1 MPYVVLDI
9 IEKIEMSGHDTEAE
23 ARAHCRK
30 HRYPLNIIF
39 ENTFDEI
46 FEDRYGPPVAIYV
59 WGQGYNTVPV
69 EKDVPYSTYRVI
81 PERLPSAP
89 GFVAVLVGHK
99 HYKDVQAEIEANA
112 RRISA
117 QRVGTVQRILVEG
130 ASRKDATELMGR
142 TECNRIVNFPGGA
155 HPQRLVGQLI
165 DVTITQ
171 AYPHSLRGEVLTR
184 ELPVAA

>member
-99 HYKDVQAEIEANA
+99 HYKDVQAEIEAAFQN
-112 RRISA
+112 
-117 QRVGTVQRILVEG
+117 G
-130 ASRKDATELMGR
+130 A
-142 TECNRIVNFPGGA
+142 
-155 HPQRLVGQLI
+155 RLVWEIYEDSRLI
-165 DVTITQ
+165 DIHTAADRKYSQWLRETDTIDGDDVQ
-171 AYPHSLRGEVLTR
+171 PGYSMKVADLFEEVVV
-184 ELPVAA
+184 E

>member
-1 MPYVVLDI
+1 MKGKFEMPYVVLDI

-39 ENTFDEI
+39 EGTFEEI

-59 WGQGYNTVPV
+59 WGQGYNTIPV

-89 GFVAVLVGHK
+89 GFVVVLVGQK
-99 HYKDVQAEIEANA
+99 HYADVRAEIEVAFQN
-112 RRISA
+112 
-117 QRVGTVQRILVEG
+117 G
-130 ASRKDATELMGR
+130 A
-142 TECNRIVNFPGGA
+142 
-155 HPQRLVGQLI
+155 RLVWEIYEDSRLI
-165 DVTITQ
+165 DVHTVANRKYTQWLRETDTIDAGDMQ
-171 AYPHSLRGEVLTR
+171 PGYSMKVADLFEEVVV
-184 ELPVAA
+184 E